1 MNEIR
6 RSEIEI
12 TAETFHACIL
22 KANAKIEASL
32 KLIGVKGEALNNVTD
47 DSEFGDS
54 KFLDM
59 STFPNSYLIC
69 KLNTDLVTKTFSFEL
84 YRLVC

>member
-32 KLIGVKGEALNNVTD
+32 KVIGVKGEALNNVTD

-54 KFLDM
+54 KFLD
-59 STFPNSYLIC
+59 NQIC
-69 KLNTDLVTKTFSFEL
+69 FSRE
-84 YRLVC
+84 RPCEAQRPKKMTI